1 MNYYGQLNL
10 DHLKH
15 LIDAE
20 VRQGVQSLR
29 ASYLSKKYGIDLAL
43 VQGVLSDLVA
53 AGDLT
58 THYQL
63 LCSGQKQRFD
73 VDREFATW
81 EDIPRREVQC
91 HRCGDHYVP
100 SDDNIILS
108 FEPTKSY
115 LEELS
120 RRI

>member
-1 MNYYGQLNL
+1 MNYYGQPKL
-10 DHLKH
+10 DHLKG

-20 VRQGVQSLR
+20 VRQGTRSLR
-29 ASYLSKKYGIDLAL
+29 ASYLSRKYDIDLAL

-53 AGDLT
+53 AGDLS

-63 LCSGQKQRFD
+63 LCSGEKQRFD
-73 VDREFATW
+73 VDREFTTR
-81 EDIPRREVQC
+81 EEIPRREVQC

-100 SDDNIILS
+100 SEDNIILS
-108 FEPTKSY
+108 FEPTQAF

-120 RRI
+120 RRN